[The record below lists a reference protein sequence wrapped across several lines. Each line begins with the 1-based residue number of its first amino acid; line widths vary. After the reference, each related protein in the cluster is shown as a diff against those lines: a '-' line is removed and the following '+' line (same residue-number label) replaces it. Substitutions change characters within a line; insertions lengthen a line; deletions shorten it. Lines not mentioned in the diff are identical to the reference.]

1 MTRVQSHAA
10 KWPSAVHVASGLL
23 QNPQRFAD
31 IRTPHCRHPLIVAL
45 KDKLSAAES
54 EDTVD
59 DKTVATAR
67 LLYEAALLESGFVP
81 EDAKAFSQRMY
92 GMLKDSLGVESLDVE
107 LEEAEELEQEQ
118 EAKEEPKEEGEAPA
132 EEAEAKDE
140 L

>member
-1 MTRVQSHAA
+1 M
-10 KWPSAVHVASGLL
+10 
-23 QNPQRFAD
+23 
-31 IRTPHCRHPLIVAL
+31 AL

-107 LEEAEELEQEQ
+107 LEEAEEQEP
-118 EAKEEPKEEGEAPA
+118 EAKEEPKEEEEEAKEEGEAPA